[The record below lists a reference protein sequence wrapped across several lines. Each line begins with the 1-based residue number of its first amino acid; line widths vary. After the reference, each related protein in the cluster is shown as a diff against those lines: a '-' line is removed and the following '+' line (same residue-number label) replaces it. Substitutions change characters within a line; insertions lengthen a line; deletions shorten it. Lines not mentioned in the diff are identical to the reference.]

1 MVRINRYV
9 AAFATVMAFSS
20 VGAQASGVTK
30 TAGKPADPSA
40 KLREVLPADV
50 ADRVIARIAAARAHD
65 LPAAALENRALK
77 FAARGVKPADI
88 EQSIDAQANRMEKSK
103 AAIESG
109 RGGKAKGDEIEAGA
123 EAMRKGV
130 DGAKVSELA
139 KSAPSGRSLAVP
151 LFVVGS
157 LVDRGL
163 PSDEA
168 LKRVQDRL
176 TAKATDRELEELPGH
191 VARGGGKPAT
201 TGQDLAATKRPGTA
215 GKPATVGQPTGVPR
229 NAGKGTAPAAATRG
243 KKPE

>member
-1 MVRINRYV
+1 MVRFNRYV

-20 VGAQASGVTK
+20 AGAQASGVTK
-30 TAGKPADPSA
+30 TDGKPADPSA

-50 ADRVIARIAAARAHD
+50 ADRVIARIAAARAHE

-109 RGGKAKGDEIEAGA
+109 RAGRARDDEIEAGA

-157 LVDRGL
+157 LMDRGL

-168 LKRVQDRL
+168 LQRVHDRL
-176 TAKATDRELEELPGH
+176 TARATDRQLEELPGQ
-191 VARGGGKPAT
+191 VARGKPAT
-201 TGQDLAATKRPGTA
+201 TGQDLAATKRPATA
-215 GKPATVGQPTGVPR
+215 GKPATVGQPAGVPR
-229 NAGKGTAPAAATRG
+229 NAGKGTAPAATTRG
-243 KKPE
+243 KKP